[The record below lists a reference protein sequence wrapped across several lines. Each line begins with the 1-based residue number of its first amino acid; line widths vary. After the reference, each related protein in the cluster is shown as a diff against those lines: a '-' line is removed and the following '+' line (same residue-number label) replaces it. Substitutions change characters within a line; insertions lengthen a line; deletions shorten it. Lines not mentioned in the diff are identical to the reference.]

1 MGGRDVSSNKV
12 KEGATRLSKNARTWV
27 ALLARVGFAAKGVV
41 YVIIGALAALA
52 ALDAG
57 GEATDARGA
66 LTEIVRRPYGRF
78 LLVVVAAGLA
88 GYALWRFVQAIKD
101 TERKGSDAKGLAV
114 RTGYACIGLIY
125 VGLGYSAVSLIL
137 GSGAGQGS
145 DESSKEWTAR
155 LMALPFG
162 RWLVGA
168 AGLGFIAYALY
179 QCYKAYTAKFCEKIE
194 TGAMAE
200 GSKTLVTRAGQ
211 VGLTARGV
219 VFGVIGVFLIQAALW
234 AKPNEAR
241 GLSGALRALEQQ
253 PYGKW
258 VMGIVA
264 LGLVAYGLFMFV
276 MARYRRIKT

>member
-1 MGGRDVSSNKV
+1 MGGSGVSSNKV
-12 KEGATRLSKNARTWV
+12 KDRTTRLSKNARSWV

-41 YVIIGALAALA
+41 YVIIGVLAGLA

-57 GEATDARGA
+57 GKATDARGA
-66 LTEIVRRPYGRF
+66 LTEIVRRPFGRS

-88 GYALWRFVQAIKD
+88 GYAIWRFVQAVKD
-101 TERKGSDAKGLAV
+101 TEQKGSDAKGLAV
-114 RTGYACIGLIY
+114 RTGYAFIGLIY

-145 DESSKEWTAR
+145 DESSKERTAR
-155 LMALPFG
+155 LLSLPFG
-162 RWLVGA
+162 QWLVGA
-168 AGLGFIAYALY
+168 AGLGFIAFALY

-200 GSKTLVTRAGQ
+200 SSKTLVTRAGQ

-219 VFGVIGVFLIQAALW
+219 VFGVIGVFLIQAALR

-258 VMGIVA
+258 VMGVVA
-264 LGLVAYGLFMFV
+264 LGLVTYGLFMFV
-276 MARYRRIKT
+276 MARYSRIKT